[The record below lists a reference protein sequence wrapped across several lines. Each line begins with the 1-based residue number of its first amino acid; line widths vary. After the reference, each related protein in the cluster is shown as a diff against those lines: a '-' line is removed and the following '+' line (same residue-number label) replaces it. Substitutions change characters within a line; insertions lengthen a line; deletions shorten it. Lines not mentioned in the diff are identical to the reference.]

1 MRFVSCTCF
10 ENLNLATAVIAV
22 VLVMVAIVVLITAE
36 VVAGR
41 AGRSIWLNSDEK
53 VNPYKPGVPQNFSIN
68 IQYTKSR

>member
-36 VVAGR
+36 VVTGPT
-41 AGRSIWLNSDEK
+41 GRSI
-53 VNPYKPGVPQNFSIN
+53 
-68 IQYTKSR
+68 

>member
-53 VNPYKPGVPQNFSIN
+53 VITYKPGVPQKFSIN